1 MSLFQWE
8 ADVGVSM
15 LLHKAAENSKWYFTA
30 KRPNPRADL
39 GQLHSQP
46 LIRPFEDGQRVH
58 LKCPIINDVT
68 VIYINSPKIGEKKA
82 KQ

>member
-15 LLHKAAENSKWYFTA
+15 LLHKAAENSEWYFTA

-39 GQLHSQP
+39 GQLHSQL
-46 LIRPFEDGQRVH
+46 LIRPFEDSQCVH
-58 LKCPIINDVT
+58 LKCPIINYVT
-68 VIYINSPKIGEKKA
+68 ASFISTL
-82 KQ
+82 